1 MTSHMK
7 TTVHIADPL
16 LREAQRLAA
25 REGTTLKAL
34 VNEGLQKVIKERR
47 EAKPFRL
54 RDCSFG
60 GGKINPDLEHLRW
73 EDIVDKVY
81 EGRGG

>member
-1 MTSHMK
+1 MASHMK
-7 TTVHIADPL
+7 TTVHIADAL

-34 VNEGLQKVIKERR
+34 VNEGLQKVLKQRR
-47 EAKPFRL
+47 DAKPFIL

-60 GGKINPDLEHLRW
+60 GDKVNPNLEHLKW
-73 EDIVDKVY
+73 EDLVDKVY